1 MSYLHHLGWSQR
13 RRSRQGWRHEI
24 PIKKKVGDGKT
35 DQHATATVS
44 AKVNAATL
52 AKAGDGKTYQ
62 QDAATATSTSLT
74 KDYVTA
80 LARAGD

>member
-1 MSYLHHLGWSQR
+1 M
-13 RRSRQGWRHEI
+13 
-24 PIKKKVGDGKT
+24 
-35 DQHATATVS
+35 S

-62 QDAATATSTSLT
+62 QDAATATGTSLT

-80 LARAGD
+80 LARASD